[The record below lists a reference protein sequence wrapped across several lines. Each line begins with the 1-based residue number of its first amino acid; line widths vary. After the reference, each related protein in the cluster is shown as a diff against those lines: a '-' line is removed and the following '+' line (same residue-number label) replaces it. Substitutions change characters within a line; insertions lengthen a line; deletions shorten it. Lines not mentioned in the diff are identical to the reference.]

1 MLPLHTYFNTMA
13 KKEDN
18 KRTDKG
24 KEYAY
29 MLYMQGISQ
38 IEIAVKTGM
47 SRITVSN
54 WIKKGGWEAKR
65 AGLNITR
72 PELVNKLLQS
82 VNALLDEAIINK
94 NVSELAGLP
103 DKLAKFASVIE
114 KLDKKANVVDAIEVF
129 MAFNKWLQHRQS
141 FDKEVTTELMKAI
154 NRLQDLYITENVSK

>member
-1 MLPLHTYFNTMA
+1 MA
-13 KKEDN
+13 KRED
-18 KRTDKG
+18 KRQQAEG

-29 MLYMQGISQ
+29 MLYMQGVSQ
-38 IEIAVKTGM
+38 IEIAAKTGV
-47 SRITVSN
+47 SKVTVNN
-54 WIKKGGWEAKR
+54 WVKKGSWDAKR

-82 VNALLDEAIINK
+82 INALLDEAILNK
-94 NVSELAGLP
+94 NVSDLAGLP

-141 FDKEVTTELMKAI
+141 FDKEITPELLKVI
-154 NRLQDLYITENVSK
+154 NRLQDLYITESVSK